1 MTLPYRYGW
10 LFGAP
15 NSNLS
20 SYLQKT
26 IRTDLIFS
34 TDRLHIYSSF
44 FTAPDIFVML
54 GQKVVIFIVVAGSTN
69 REITFQTVV

>member
-20 SYLQKT
+20 SHT
-26 IRTDLIFS
+26 AVGDLI
-34 TDRLHIYSSF
+34 SSLCDVLIDF
-44 FTAPDIFVML
+44 YFGLCDNT
-54 GQKVVIFIVVAGSTN
+54 
-69 REITFQTVV
+69 